1 MPNISLTAAALPVRG
16 FQEKTG
22 THRLVARHFPTNVGM
37 SLFVTIIAR
46 LTSRLALAFPLTWV
60 SSLTTEL
67 TIERHTFPF
76 LGLDESA
83 GTLHAG

>member
-1 MPNISLTAAALPVRG
+1 MPNISLVAAALPVRG

-22 THRLVARHFPTNVGM
+22 AHRLVARHFPTNVGM

-46 LTSRLALAFPLTWV
+46 LTSRLALAFSLSWDSPLTTV
-60 SSLTTEL
+60 LAV
-67 TIERHTFPF
+67 ERHIFPF
-76 LGLDESA
+76 LSLDEFA